1 MPSTKHSSKLSVVI
15 TNPDGKL
22 DKSRHV
28 KVLEAA
34 GWRVGDAKM
43 FVGECGACVVVGH
56 NAPDGVLPDAPIYL
70 RQPRP
75 EGCED
80 CSGCPDCYTNE
91 KPCDCRD
98 ADEMITRP
106 VSA

>member
-1 MPSTKHSSKLSVVI
+1 MVTEQTMTQITLPLPLVVEL
-15 TNPDGKL
+15 PER
-22 DKSRHV
+22 S
-28 KVLEAA
+28 
-34 GWRVGDAKM
+34 
-43 FVGECGACVVVGH
+43 ECGACVVVGH
-56 NAPDGVLPDAPIYL
+56 NAPDGVLPDAPIYR